1 MFALAMMG
9 LLAVVALRAADDERR
24 SERALR
30 ESGVALYADEAGL
43 RGTLGAWP
51 TTAVKAL
58 KPGDSLSLGWQLL
71 PNRASY
77 GVVIHRVDNGGLQ
90 QYAIV
95 VQAIGA
101 GLLGGRST
109 LVQMVSAV
117 SIFKWGMFSQNGIV
131 MGGSGGLSDGYN
143 SKRAPYSAATADST
157 GSLATNGSVVLN
169 NGSSVVK
176 GDVAAV
182 GTATGTGGVTGTV
195 TQSAAP
201 FPTMP
206 VLACPAGGYT
216 PRVPA
221 GTAVTYDPAS
231 GKVTVGGGHNL
242 TLTAPPTQYHFSSVT
257 LSGGSTLTINSG
269 GQHVDIY
276 IDDGLTI
283 GGGGI
288 GNTSGLPTMLGLWA
302 CGSPVKPTKWDL
314 SGGSTGYFSVY
325 APNHDVVVGGGGD
338 LFGAVVGSTIT
349 ASGGSRLHYDEALA
363 QQPSNLLTAVTGS
376 WGQLGAK

>member
-9 LLAVVALRAADDERR
+9 LLAVVALRTADDERR

-58 KPGDSLSLGWQLL
+58 NPGDSLNLGWQLL

-90 QYAIV
+90 QYAVV

-143 SKRAPYSAATADST
+143 SKRAPYNAATADST
-157 GSLATNGSVVLN
+157 GSLATNGSIVLN

-182 GTATGTGGVTGTV
+182 GTTTGT
-195 TQSAAP
+195 A
-201 FPTMP
+201 
-206 VLACPAGGYT
+206 
-216 PRVPA
+216 
-221 GTAVTYDPAS
+221 
-231 GKVTVGGGHNL
+231 
-242 TLTAPPTQYHFSSVT
+242 
-257 LSGGSTLTINSG
+257 
-269 GQHVDIY
+269 
-276 IDDGLTI
+276 
-283 GGGGI
+283 
-288 GNTSGLPTMLGLWA
+288 
-302 CGSPVKPTKWDL
+302 
-314 SGGSTGYFSVY
+314 
-325 APNHDVVVGGGGD
+325 
-338 LFGAVVGSTIT
+338 
-349 ASGGSRLHYDEALA
+349 E
-363 QQPSNLLTAVTGS
+363 
-376 WGQLGAK
+376 